1 MQDFFNNVS
10 RYPRYFITITLG
22 IFFFLFDKLKPLLN
36 KPVTAIALIGLIIG
50 TFAFLTLTL
59 QAMLGINP
67 TVN

>member
-22 IFFFLFDKLKPLLN
+22 IFFFLFDQLKPLLN
-36 KPVTAIALIGLIIG
+36 KPITAIALIGLIIG
-50 TFAFLTLTL
+50 TFIFLTLTL

-67 TVN
+67 I

>member
-22 IFFFLFDKLKPLLN
+22 IFFFLFDQLKPLLN

-50 TFAFLTLTL
+50 TFVFLVLTL

-67 TVN
+67 T

>member
-1 MQDFFNNVS
+1 MQEFFNNVS

-22 IFFFLFDKLKPLLN
+22 IFFFLFDQLKPLLN

-50 TFAFLTLTL
+50 TFTFLTLTL

-67 TVN
+67 T

>member
-36 KPVTAIALIGLIIG
+36 KPVTAIALIGLISG
-50 TFAFLTLTL
+50 TFVFLVLTL

-67 TVN
+67 T

>member
-36 KPVTAIALIGLIIG
+36 KPITAIALIGLIIG
-50 TFAFLTLTL
+50 TFTFLSLTL

-67 TVN
+67 T

>member
-22 IFFFLFDKLKPLLN
+22 IFFFLFDQLKPLLS

-50 TFAFLTLTL
+50 TFVFLVLTL

-67 TVN
+67 T

>member
-22 IFFFLFDKLKPLLN
+22 IFFFLFDQLKPLLN
-36 KPVTAIALIGLIIG
+36 KPVTAIALIGLIMG
-50 TFAFLTLTL
+50 TFVFLVLTL

-67 TVN
+67 T

>member
-1 MQDFFNNVS
+1 MQEFFNNVS

-22 IFFFLFDKLKPLLN
+22 IFFFLFDQLKPLFN

-50 TFAFLTLTL
+50 TFTFLTLTL

-67 TVN
+67 T

>member
-22 IFFFLFDKLKPLLN
+22 IFFFLFDQLKPLLN
-36 KPVTAIALIGLIIG
+36 KPITAIALIGLIIG
-50 TFAFLTLTL
+50 TFSFLTLTL

-67 TVN
+67 T